1 MRRPAPRVIR
11 ELRRKFA
18 LVTAASALIV
28 LVALVGAVNVFN
40 YHDVVSRA
48 DAVVNLLLEN
58 GGSFPDAPD
67 DAGTRQPGA
76 SEEPGKTA
84 EGETGVRGG
93 AAGDGEAFP
102 AQGGATGVLLAL
114 ETLGGQGDHGALGP
128 ETPFST
134 RYFTVTL
141 ASDGSTS
148 DVDVSHV
155 AAVTQDEARQYAS
168 DLFAKGAT
176 SGFVGTY
183 RFGSAQADD
192 GGELY
197 VFVDCS
203 RDLATLASFATSSL
217 LVAAACLA
225 FVTLVAV
232 ALSPLAVRPVAV
244 AYAKQKRF
252 ITDASHELKTP
263 LTIIDANTEILEMEQ
278 GASEW
283 TASTKRQVARLTDLV
298 QKLLFMARMDEGS
311 QGLARAEFSMSEAV
325 AETVAPFATVA
336 AAQGKSLDT
345 RVAPGL
351 SYVGDR
357 SSIEQV
363 ASILAENALKYCGD
377 GGQVRVTLERVERRC
392 RLTVWNTTPE
402 DIGRGRHDEYFER
415 FYRRDGSR
423 NSQTGGTGVG
433 LSMAQAI
440 VEAHRGKIRAYSED
454 GRSLTCVVTL

>member
-1 MRRPAPRVIR
+1 MRRPVPHVIR
-11 ELRRKFA
+11 ELRRKFV
-18 LVTAASALIV
+18 LVAAASTLIV
-28 LVALVGAVNVFN
+28 LVALVGAVNAFN

-48 DAVVNLLLEN
+48 DAVVALLTAN
-58 GGSFPDAPD
+58 DGSFPDAPA
-67 DAGTRQPGA
+67 DAGTRLPDD
-76 SEEPGKTA
+76 
-84 EGETGVRGG
+84 EGEAGG
-93 AAGDGEAFP
+93 GETPPTRTQEAAS
-102 AQGGATGVLLAL
+102 GVLAAL
-114 ETLGGQGDHGALGP
+114 GWQGAHDSIGP

-134 RYFTVTL
+134 RFFTVTL
-141 ASDGSTS
+141 GADGSVA
-148 DVDVSHV
+148 DADVSHV

-168 DLFAKGAT
+168 DLFAKGAA

-183 RFGSAQADD
+183 RYGSAQTDD
-192 GGELY
+192 GGRLY

-232 ALSPLAVRPVAV
+232 ALSPLAVRPVAD

-283 TASTKRQVARLTDLV
+283 TESTRRQVARLTDLV
-298 QKLLFMARMDEGS
+298 RKLLFMARMDEGS
-311 QGLARAEFSMSEAV
+311 QALSRTEFSLSDAV

-336 AAQGKSLDT
+336 AAQGKSLET

-357 SSIEQV
+357 ASIEQV
-363 ASILAENALKYCGD
+363 ASTLVENALKYCGD
-377 GGQVRVTLERVERRC
+377 GGRVRVTLERAERRC

-423 NSQTGGTGVG
+423 NSGTGGTGVG
-433 LSMAQAI
+433 LSMAQAV
-440 VEAHRGKIRAYSED
+440 VEAHGGKIRASSAD
-454 GRSLTCVVTL
+454 GRSLACVVTL